1 MNIILFGAPGAGKGT
16 QAEVLA
22 EQKSVPTISTGNII
36 RDALKSGSELGLKVQ
51 NYMADGGLVP
61 DEIVIEIIKER
72 IAKDDCKQGFILD
85 GFPRTIPQAEALD
98 KMGVKIDKVI
108 EISVSDAIIID
119 RMSGRR
125 VCENCGSS
133 YHLKNK
139 KPQKEGICD
148 RCQGTLVQREDDQPD
163 TVKNRL
169 KIYHEQT
176 KPLENYYEKQG
187 KLTVIQGD
195 NKSIRE
201 TIDLVLKALEA

>member
-16 QAEVLA
+16 QAEALA

-72 IAKDDCKQGFILD
+72 IAKDDCNQGFILD

>member
-1 MNIILFGAPGAGKGT
+1 M
-16 QAEVLA
+16 
-22 EQKSVPTISTGNII
+22 
-36 RDALKSGSELGLKVQ
+36 
-51 NYMADGGLVP
+51 
-61 DEIVIEIIKER
+61 
-72 IAKDDCKQGFILD
+72 D

>member
-1 MNIILFGAPGAGKGT
+1 MWFKL
-16 QAEVLA
+16 
-22 EQKSVPTISTGNII
+22 S
-36 RDALKSGSELGLKVQ
+36 
-51 NYMADGGLVP
+51 
-61 DEIVIEIIKER
+61 
-72 IAKDDCKQGFILD
+72 
-85 GFPRTIPQAEALD
+85 
-98 KMGVKIDKVI
+98 
-108 EISVSDAIIID
+108 
-119 RMSGRR
+119 
-125 VCENCGSS
+125 
-133 YHLKNK
+133 LKNK

>member
-16 QAEVLA
+16 QAEAIA
-22 EQKSVPTISTGNII
+22 ERKSIPTISTGNII
-36 RDALKSGSELGLKVQ
+36 RDALKSGSELGLKAK

-72 IAKDDCKQGFILD
+72 IAKDDCKQGFIFD

-148 RCQGTLVQREDDQPD
+148 KCQGTLVQREDDQPD

-195 NKSIRE
+195 NKSIEE